1 MEKEVL
7 DERPISLVRSIRD
20 QFLHSGTS
28 SPSTIRASSSGSRSS
43 SATGYEAAAAAAAA
57 AQFAYQQHLS
67 GGIMN
72 QSVRSHRE
80 SSAFVPVQPSRSIP
94 VSFFSSL
101 MHKNEKMKRKKCTNK
116 LINVCENKKKRS

>member
-1 MEKEVL
+1 MPMEKADVL
-7 DERPISLVRSIRD
+7 DDRPLSLVRSIRD
-20 QFLHSGTS
+20 QFLHSSTS
-28 SPSTIRASSSGSRSS
+28 SASIRASSSSGSRSS
-43 SATGYEAAAAAAAA
+43 SASGYEAAAAAAAA

-94 VSFFSSL
+94 VSFFFL
-101 MHKNEKMKRKKCTNK
+101 HEKR
-116 LINVCENKKKRS
+116 